1 MKFINNSND
10 LATYLNLNILK
21 NVNIKNISVDTRTIK
36 KDSLFIAI
44 KGKNFDGNNFVDQ
57 AFKKGA
63 VLAIVDNKKFSNSKN
78 KKIIFVPNTLKA
90 LEKISKNII
99 KNYKGKVIAV
109 TGSNGKTSTTNI
121 ISTVLKNSSK
131 TIQNYNNEIGMPLSL
146 INASPDSNH
155 IVMEIGASKIGD
167 INYLSKILNPI
178 IGVIT
183 NIGNSHL
190 ENLKNIKGVLR
201 VKSEIIGNIK
211 NNGFLVVPNDNKD
224 HLRFWRSYKNNI
236 NILTVGFTKDAD
248 FSAIK
253 IQNKSNQTHFTIS
266 SKFIKKTINIK
277 TPLQGKHNVRNILI
291 SFAVYF
297 ILEKNE
303 KHFISNLNI
312 KNVRQNK
319 SKWLR
324 GSTLIDDTYNANPD
338 STKKAI
344 DLLSMYKKNTI
355 LILGD
360 MLELG
365 RYRRKF
371 HKEIGIYAKAKG
383 IKKLLCFGELTK
395 ETIVSYGKK
404 GIFFDKEKDLKSY
417 LKENISSKDVI
428 LIKGSRGMKMERF
441 INV

>member
-155 IVMEIGASKIGD
+155 IIMEIGASKIGD

-224 HLRFWRSYKNNI
+224 HLRFWRSHKNNI

-297 ILEKNE
+297 ILEKNG

-383 IKKLLCFGELTK
+383 INKLLCFGELTK